1 MDTGAVAGSKQREAG
16 VTHSHRM
23 AGRTRQRRNA
33 AILASTDVCHICG
46 HPGSDAIDH
55 VVPISR
61 GGSDTDPLNLKPAHH
76 DNPCPTCGRKC
87 NRVKADH
94 LMPDINRR
102 VVLIVGPPGAGKTTL
117 AHTLDLDV
125 YDLDDGQWRGSDAL
139 FRAALVSV
147 REDPRAR
154 AAVIRT
160 AATLSARRKAAAMCG
175 ATEVVVLDTPL
186 TTCLDR
192 IKSRGRTEPP
202 MSFQVSGARRW
213 WATYQPGEVPLAF
226 ASLTARR
233 SGSLA
238 RP

>member
-1 MDTGAVAGSKQREAG
+1 M
-16 VTHSHRM
+16 THSHRM
-23 AGRTRQRRNA
+23 SGRTRQRRNR
-33 AILASTDVCHICG
+33 AILAASDICHICG

-55 VVPISR
+55 VVPLAR

-87 NRVKADH
+87 NRIKSDH
-94 LMPDINRR
+94 LMPDISRK
-102 VVLIVGPPGAGKTTL
+102 VVLIAGPPGAGKTTH
-117 AHTLDLDV
+117 AHTLGLDV
-125 YDLDDGQWRGSDAL
+125 YDLDDEQWRGSDAL

-160 AATLSARRKAAAMCG
+160 APTLSARRKAAVACG
-175 ATEVVVLDTPL
+175 ATDVLVLDTPL
-186 TTCLDR
+186 PVCLER
-192 IKSRGRTEPP
+192 IKARGRTNPP
-202 MSFQVSGARRW
+202 LSYQISGARKW
-213 WATYQPGEVPLAF
+213 WATYEPGDVPLAF
-226 ASLTARR
+226 ATLAGRR